1 MDDFFVGGGLAGS
14 SRAPWGIDP
23 APREFGKENRVF
35 AREDWT
41 FTQAMS
47 SAPLPAKMKDRYESI
62 QHQGSKDG
70 AYSNFFGTVVYRYK
84 AKVKNT
90 RDTYHCLRRVKFDVG
105 QFSSVAKA
113 LEQFVQLEANPC
125 ICALRQAFVTNEF
138 ADWAT
143 EERHAYDK
151 PVFMGPASLVF
162 AYEWKNPADTTPVTT
177 LDTILQRPC
186 PEKEIWYYIS
196 QILVALKQ
204 LHDKKLAARVM
215 KDPSRILLC
224 TASNRIY
231 LNCLGMKDA
240 LDTSRNPT
248 KEYLALQKED
258 LRDLGQLILW
268 LAGCGDVLDATSNTN
283 MSRALQNL
291 VVKLLPP
298 SWEREAFFKVDDVLA
313 AVNCQAMLLP
323 HKDLLLRMDA
333 KEAELKEEKA
343 EVSIWSDMLYKL
355 VSICERPRVNGDI
368 HWAETGDRYLCK
380 LFRDHLF
387 FRSTDEGALHLD
399 KDDVAV
405 HLRKLHEKS
414 GQKIVLTSPDRNVV
428 LSVSYRDVS
437 CCIESSYEDL
447 KSAVRGAP
455 PCGERGG

>member
-1 MDDFFVGGGLAGS
+1 VM
-14 SRAPWGIDP
+14 
-23 APREFGKENRVF
+23 
-35 AREDWT
+35 
-41 FTQAMS
+41 
-47 SAPLPAKMKDRYESI
+47 
-62 QHQGSKDG
+62 
-70 AYSNFFGTVVYRYK
+70 
-84 AKVKNT
+84 
-90 RDTYHCLRRVKFDVG
+90 FDVG

-113 LEQFVQLEANPC
+113 LEKFVQLEANPC

-162 AYEWKNPADTTPVTT
+162 AYEWVSAAPVT
-177 LDTILQRPC
+177 LDSVLQRSC
-186 PEKEIWYYIS
+186 PEKEIWYYVS
-196 QILVALKQ
+196 QVLVALKQ
-204 LHDKKLAARVM
+204 LHDKKLAARVL

-268 LAGCGDVLDATSNTN
+268 LAGFGDVLEATSSTK

-298 SWEREAFFKVDDVLA
+298 SWEREAFLNVNEVLA

-323 HKDLLLRMDA
+323 HKDLLLRIDER
-333 KEAELKEEKA
+333 EAELAEEKA

-355 VSICERPRVNGDI
+355 VSICERPGVNGDT

-387 FRSTDEGALHLD
+387 FRSTDAGALHLD
-399 KDDVAV
+399 KNDVAS

-428 LSVSYRDVS
+428 LSVSYKDVRR
-437 CCIESSYEDL
+437 CIDLSFEDL
-447 KSAVRGAP
+447 ENATRGA
-455 PCGERGG
+455 R